1 MPDYDNMKISTSRLR
16 RCLSLRTCR
25 DPAYRTGTPA
35 LARPH
40 RRRHWSWRPSR
51 IFLMGALTPF
61 RSFLH
66 PPVASAQTRL
76 SMTQTR
82 AFIVC
87 LSALRSLSPRWFLV
101 ESPLLSLTD
110 ATRAARRFACAIS
123 PLHSAPPVVPR
134 RLKSLLPL
142 LGPNAMLPFVRRLF
156 PSNPPAAPCLLSCPP
171 AYLSR
176 QLQSSQQS
184 LSPLRTIRSF
194 AASSPAVLT
203 ASSPVGA
210 AASSSPQRTGPTG
223 LSGAPHRKLTAMPA
237 HQASYSSIQPRSS
250 PIQIS
255 APTILTLPPTP
266 GTITVAAC

>member
-61 RSFLH
+61 KFFLR

-87 LSALRSLSPRWFLV
+87 LTAHSGAYLRGGSWWN
-101 ESPLLSLTD
+101 
-110 ATRAARRFACAIS
+110 RRFFR
-123 PLHSAPPVVPR
+123 LLAPPEPPGASPAPSHR
-134 RLKSLLPL
+134 FISLLPSFRD
-142 LGPNAMLPFVRRLF
+142 ASSHF
-156 PSNPPAAPCLLSCPP
+156 CLYMGRTRCCPP
-171 AYLSR
+171 R
-176 QLQSSQQS
+176 GGC
-184 LSPLRTIRSF
+184 
-194 AASSPAVLT
+194 V
-203 ASSPVGA
+203 
-210 AASSSPQRTGPTG
+210 PQ
-223 LSGAPHRKLTAMPA
+223 
-237 HQASYSSIQPRSS
+237 IF
-250 PIQIS
+250 
-255 APTILTLPPTP
+255 
-266 GTITVAAC
+266 